1 MLAERK
7 KDNQREIALIEYSQR
22 VVELMH
28 DGWPRLRILVLGD
41 VMLDKFIWGEAERI
55 SPEAPVPVI
64 RATRN
69 TLAPGGAANVAMNL
83 AGLGVHTIAAGLIG
97 DDADGVQL
105 GQLLACAGIET
116 RLIVTLGAS
125 TISKTRIVG
134 GHQHLLRLDVENVAP
149 SSDAM
154 RQLLASA
161 EGALDGIDALV
172 LSDYAKGALTTEVC
186 RKLIANAGRHS
197 IPVIASPKGPNL
209 EPYYG
214 ARMICLNLQELS
226 AAVGMPQADL
236 DLLLGTAQAR
246 IKQGGWDYIVVTMG
260 SNGIA
265 VIRKHSIVRMPAR
278 ARQVFDVCGA
288 GDTVLATMAAAL
300 TSGLDVETAA
310 ELANLAAGVV
320 VGELGTTPIR
330 RQHLLAEIMGGV
342 VVDGSS
348 KMLSR
353 GQMATRVAEWKA
365 AGETVV
371 FTNGCF
377 DLLHV
382 GHVTLLEAARREG
395 SRLVVAVN
403 SDDSIRRL
411 KGDGRPVIGQTE
423 RARMLAAM
431 AAVDAVTIFDED
443 TPLACIRE
451 LQPHVIVKGA
461 EYSESQVV
469 GHDEVRS
476 WNGRVKLVPMLAGFN
491 TSALIARLSATV
503 VSGAGK

>member
-1 MLAERK
+1 
-7 KDNQREIALIEYSQR
+7 
-22 VVELMH
+22 MH
-28 DGWPRLRILVLGD
+28 DGWSRLRILVLGD

-55 SPEAPVPVI
+55 SPEAPVPVV

-69 TLAPGGAANVAMNL
+69 TLASGGAANVATNL
-83 AGLGVHTIAAGLIG
+83 AALGVHTIAAGLIG
-97 DDADGVQL
+97 DDADGAQL
-105 GQLLACAGIET
+105 GELLTCAGIET
-116 RLIVTLGAS
+116 RLIVTPGAS

-134 GHQHLLRLDVENVAP
+134 GHQHLLRLDVENGAP
-149 SSDAM
+149 SSDAV
-154 RQLLASA
+154 RQLLSSV
-161 EGALDGIDALV
+161 EGALDGMDALV

-186 RKLIANAGRHS
+186 RKLIANAGRRS
-197 IPVIASPKGPNL
+197 IPVMASPKGPNL

-214 ARMICLNLQELS
+214 ARMICLNLRELS
-226 AAVGMPQADL
+226 AAVGVPQTDV
-236 DLLLGTAQAR
+236 DLLLGAAQAR
-246 IKQGGWDYIVVTMG
+246 IKQGGWDFIVVTMG

-265 VIRKHSIVRMPAR
+265 VIREHSVVRMPAR
-278 ARQVFDVCGA
+278 AKQVFDVCGA
-288 GDTVLATMAAAL
+288 GDTVLATMTAAL

-330 RQHLLAEIMGGV
+330 RHQLLAEIMGGV
-342 VVDGSS
+342 SVDGSS

-353 GQMATRVAEWKA
+353 RQMAARVAEWKA
-365 AGETVV
+365 AGETIV

-382 GHVTLLEAARREG
+382 GHVTLLEAARHEG

-411 KGDGRPVIGQTE
+411 KGEGRPVVGQTE
-423 RARMLAAM
+423 RARLLAAM

-443 TPLACIRE
+443 TPLECILE
-451 LQPHVIVKGA
+451 LRPDVIVKGA

-469 GHDEVRS
+469 GYDEVRS
-476 WNGRVKLVPMLAGFN
+476 WNGRVKLVPMIAGFN
-491 TSALIARLSATV
+491 TTSLISKLLATATA
-503 VSGAGK
+503 GATK

>member
-1 MLAERK
+1 MLAEPK
-7 KDNQREIALIEYSQR
+7 DDNQREIGLVGYSQR
-22 VVELMH
+22 VVELVH
-28 DGWPRLRILVLGD
+28 EGWSHLRILVLGD
-41 VMLDKFIWGEAERI
+41 VMLDKFIWGTAERI
-55 SPEAPVPVI
+55 SPEAPVAVI

-69 TLAPGGAANVAMNL
+69 TQAPGGAANVAMNL

-97 DDADGVQL
+97 NDTDGVQL
-105 GQLLACAGIET
+105 GELLTCAGIET
-116 RLIVTLGAS
+116 RLIVTPGAS

-134 GHQHLLRLDVENVAP
+134 GHQHLLRLDVENGAP

-161 EGALDGIDALV
+161 ESALDGIDALV
-172 LSDYAKGALTTEVC
+172 LSDYAKGVLTAEVC
-186 RKLIANAGRHS
+186 RKLIANARSRS
-197 IPVIASPKGPNL
+197 IPVLASPKGPNL

-226 AAVGMPQADL
+226 AAVGAPQTDL

-246 IKQGGWDYIVVTMG
+246 TKQGGWDFIVVTMG

-265 VIRKHSIVRMPAR
+265 VIREHSIMRMPAR

-300 TSGLDVETAA
+300 TSGLSIETAA
-310 ELANLAAGVV
+310 ELANLAAGIV

-330 RQHLLAEIMGGV
+330 RHQLLQEITGGV

-348 KMLSR
+348 KMLDR
-353 GQMATRVAEWKA
+353 RQVAARVAEWKA
-365 AGETVV
+365 AGETIV

-382 GHVTLLEAARREG
+382 GHVALLEAARREG

-411 KGDGRPVIGQTE
+411 KGESRPVVGQTE

-443 TPLACIRE
+443 TPLECILE
-451 LQPHVIVKGA
+451 LRPDVIVKGA
-461 EYSESQVV
+461 EYSVSQVV
-469 GHDEVRS
+469 GHNEIPS

-491 TSALIARLSATV
+491 TSALIARLSATA